1 MYIEFYILLFILS
14 IITFIGSLILRD
26 EGARLICAVLSAIM
40 FAALA
45 LASFYVEIVHVL
57 EVNNTLVEHTTVIY
71 SPSLAYVYIAFLIV
85 CVLNGA
91 VIILG
96 WLRRGAENV

>member
-26 EGARLICAVLSAIM
+26 ESARLICTVLSAIM

-96 WLRRGAENV
+96 WLRREAENV